1 MVESVVI
8 GENICFS
15 TSIIWWVNVNQ
26 LYLPPKLLFEGVKG
40 DEIIPF
46 DDQVFPDRAVLI
58 AVQIRQ
64 TRLWQGLT
72 EWGGA
77 RKSPPIHQLCN
88 ASNWSIPC
96 SQTAGQ
102 FHPAPTPH

>member
-26 LYLPPKLLFEGVKG
+26 FDLSAELLFEGVKG

-46 DDQVFPDRAVLI
+46 DNQIFAYRAVLI
-58 AVQIRQ
+58 AIQICQ
-64 TRLWQGLT
+64 LRLWRGLAG
-72 EWGGA
+72 WGTVIA
-77 RKSPPIHQLCN
+77 
-88 ASNWSIPC
+88 A
-96 SQTAGQ
+96 
-102 FHPAPTPH
+102 HPSTV